1 MHAFALCI
9 SPTICNICI
18 YSLLV
23 HIRESTCT
31 TKEMFFPQ
39 MHTND
44 TRRST
49 CFLPLLLLC
58 PFTFFFFYR
67 QIFFPFFFITSR
79 AFVFYH
85 SVLYGILSWWKL
97 LFFFMR
103 AHCLSQSNRV
113 KNKKKDQRQ
122 RLLYVMADISRH
134 RWACIPHCAD
144 FNGNVGTTFFP
155 SSLLV

>member
-1 MHAFALCI
+1 MRSLSVFRQLYAIYVYIVYSSTSENPHVQPKRCFSPKCTRMTLAEVRAFCLC
-9 SPTICNICI
+9 C
-18 YSLLV
+18 YSV
-23 HIRESTCT
+23 
-31 TKEMFFPQ
+31 
-39 MHTND
+39 
-44 TRRST
+44 
-49 CFLPLLLLC
+49 PLR
-58 PFTFFFFYR
+58 FFFFLPTN
-67 QIFFPFFFITSR
+67 FFSLFFLYFTS
-79 AFVFYH
+79 FCF
-85 SVLYGILSWWKL
+85 LSFRIIRYTL
-97 LFFFMR
+97 LMEVTLFFMR